1 MICLCFTGKDVLH
14 LLADFLFEV
23 NVSGSALFG
32 LRLLVFLLRRFG
44 LLLLFLAL
52 ILLRDTDHLFDLIL
66 FLVLIVSV
74 LVLVEHLV
82 HLIKHL
88 LI

>member
-14 LLADFLFEV
+14 LLADFLLEV
-23 NVSGSALFG
+23 NVIFLREHVFG
-32 LRLLVFLLRRFG
+32 REGFI
-44 LLLLFLAL
+44 LLFLAL
-52 ILLRDTDHLFDLIL
+52 LLLRNTDQFLDLILLFDLI
-66 FLVLIVSV
+66 ISV

>member
-1 MICLCFTGKDVLH
+1 
-14 LLADFLFEV
+14 LADFLLEV
-23 NVSGSALFG
+23 NVTGGFFLR
-32 LRLLVFLLRRFG
+32 LRLLIFLREHVFGREGFI
-44 LLLLFLAL
+44 LLFLAL
-52 ILLRDTDHLFDLIL
+52 LLLRNTDQFLDLILLFDLI
-66 FLVLIVSV
+66 ISV